1 MVVTLI
7 RRFERVAQAV
17 TAAVLVVNATLLVAG
32 VISPRQAVLLFVA
45 VEVPLACVVIIAFLL
60 SIVVQCRNGA
70 GLRDAAL
77 TALGH
82 SPFWPFVRAEIRAYR
97 ALWLWIRGRHSGVE
111 PGAIILGAHKG
122 TLVMPVAFAVAT
134 VVEIVV
140 LHLLLPWMWL
150 RVSLAVAS
158 VWSLVAL
165 FGYLAIHRTNP
176 HYLTDR
182 SLVLRQSGAV
192 VAVIARTDIE
202 SIAFG
207 PRFTETTPAIKDDR
221 LYLPNADGT
230 NVDLALARPVLARL
244 PALMPS
250 RRITEE
256 VSRISVYV
264 DEPPRMRAMLTRRDG
279 GPTTTLDT
287 SNHRSPSLDRS
298 SADVG
303 GVAGPVAGT
312 GLLPVDRN
320 VDVDA
325 EGAGEDRGEIG
336 RAHV

>member
-1 MVVTLI
+1 MVLKVI
-7 RRFERVAQAV
+7 RRFERAAQAV
-17 TAAVLVVNATLLVAG
+17 TAAILVVNATLLVAG
-32 VISPRQAVLLFVA
+32 VISTRQAVSLFVV
-45 VEVPLACVVIIAFLL
+45 VEVPLACAVIIMFLL
-60 SIVVQCRNGA
+60 AIAVQCRHGA
-70 GLRDAAL
+70 GLRDAAV

-111 PGAIILGAHKG
+111 PGAIVLGANRG

-176 HYLTDR
+176 HYLTDT

-192 VAVIARTDIE
+192 VAVIDRTDIE
-202 SIAFG
+202 SIAIG
-207 PRFTETTPAIKDDR
+207 PRFTETAPAIRDDR

-264 DEPPRMRAMLTRRDG
+264 DEPARMRAMLARRDDE
-279 GPTTTLDT
+279 PTAMLDT
-287 SNHRSPSLDRS
+287 SSRRSPSLDRS
-298 SADVG
+298 PADVG
-303 GVAGPVAGT
+303 GGVASPVAGASF
-312 GLLPVDRN
+312 VASR
-320 VDVDA
+320 
-325 EGAGEDRGEIG
+325 R
-336 RAHV
+336 RR

>member
-7 RRFERVAQAV
+7 RRFERVAQVV
-17 TAAVLVVNATLLVAG
+17 TATVLVLDATLLAAG

-45 VEVPLACVVIIAFLL
+45 VEVPLACAVIIAFLL
-60 SIVVQCRNGA
+60 AIVAACRGGA

-82 SPFWPFVRAEIRAYR
+82 SPFWPFLRAEIRAYR
-97 ALWLWIRGRHSGVE
+97 ALWLWIRGRHSRVE
-111 PGAIILGAHKG
+111 PGAIVLGAHKG

-150 RVSLAVAS
+150 RMSLAVAS

-176 HYLTDR
+176 HYLTDK

-192 VAVIARTDIE
+192 VAVIDRTDIE
-202 SIAFG
+202 SIALG
-207 PRFTETTPAIKDDR
+207 PRFTETTPAIKDGR

-250 RRITEE
+250 RRIAEQ

-264 DEPPRMRAMLTRRDG
+264 DEPARMRATLARREG
-279 GPTTTLDT
+279 EPTAALDL
-287 SNHRSPSLDRS
+287 SNLRSPSPD
-298 SADVG
+298 
-303 GVAGPVAGT
+303 
-312 GLLPVDRN
+312 
-320 VDVDA
+320 
-325 EGAGEDRGEIG
+325 
-336 RAHV
+336 

>member
-1 MVVTLI
+1 MEVKPI
-7 RRFERVAQAV
+7 RRFDRVAQVV
-17 TAAVLVVNATLLVAG
+17 TAAVLAVNATLLVAG
-32 VISPRQAVLLFVA
+32 VISARQAVLLFVA
-45 VEVPLACVVIIAFLL
+45 VEVPLACAVIIGLL
-60 SIVVQCRNGA
+60 LTIVVQCRNGA

-111 PGAIILGAHKG
+111 PDAIVLSAHRG
-122 TLVMPVAFAVAT
+122 TLVMPAAFAVAT

-150 RVSLAVAS
+150 RVSLGVAS
-158 VWSLVAL
+158 AWSLVAL

-176 HYLTDR
+176 HYLTR
-182 SLVLRQSGAV
+182 TSLLLRQAGAV
-192 VAVIARTDIE
+192 VAVIDRAEIE
-202 SIAFG
+202 SIA
-207 PRFTETTPAIKDDR
+207 PRLRFTETAPTIKDAR

-230 NVDLALARPVLARL
+230 NVDLTLARPVLARL

-264 DEPPRMRAMLTRRDG
+264 DEPAIFNCVT
-279 GPTTTLDT
+279 
-287 SNHRSPSLDRS
+287 
-298 SADVG
+298 
-303 GVAGPVAGT
+303 
-312 GLLPVDRN
+312 
-320 VDVDA
+320 
-325 EGAGEDRGEIG
+325 
-336 RAHV
+336 